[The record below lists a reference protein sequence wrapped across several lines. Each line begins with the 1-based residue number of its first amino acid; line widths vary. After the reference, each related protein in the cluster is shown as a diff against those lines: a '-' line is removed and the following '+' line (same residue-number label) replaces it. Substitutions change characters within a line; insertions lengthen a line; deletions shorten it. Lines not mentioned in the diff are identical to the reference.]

1 MNPRQ
6 VRKINKAYII
16 SIFRVQVK
24 LVKGIS
30 IITGI
35 LAIFM
40 ILISFTTLPYKGIYW
55 LGTSSLKAEL
65 TPEYIIIMGGSAMP
79 GTSGLI
85 RSYYA
90 AVIANEFSKAKI
102 IIALPGDIYDINS
115 SIRLMQKELEI
126 RNIDP
131 NRIILENKGRNTRFQ
146 ALEIKKIIP
155 IERSPVLIVT
165 SPEHMRR
172 AIRAFEKT
180 GFQYVNGIP
189 AFDAVHD
196 FELIFKDEELGGK
209 NRFLPEI
216 GNNTQIRYQ
225 FWKHLE
231 YEIIFIREIVA
242 LGYYNLKGWI

>member
-1 MNPRQ
+1 MH
-6 VRKINKAYII
+6 KINKVYIN
-16 SIFRVQVK
+16 SIFRVLLK
-24 LVKGIS
+24 LAKGIS
-30 IITGI
+30 VLAGI

-55 LGTSSLKAEL
+55 LGTSALKAES
-65 TPEYIIIMGGSAMP
+65 TPEYIVVMGGSAMP
-79 GTSGLI
+79 GKSGLI
-85 RSYYA
+85 RTYYA
-90 AVIANEFSKAKI
+90 AMIAKKLSEAKI
-102 IIALPGDIYDINS
+102 IIALPGDIYDTNS

-131 NRIILENKGRNTRFQ
+131 DRIIMENKGKNTRFQ

-155 IERSPVLIVT
+155 GKKSSVLIVT

-196 FELIFKDEELGGK
+196 FELIFKDEKLAGK

-242 LGYYNLKGWI
+242 LGFYNLKGWI

>member
-1 MNPRQ
+1 MNPRL
-6 VRKINKAYII
+6 VRKINKAYIN
-16 SIFRVQVK
+16 SIFRVLLK
-24 LVKGIS
+24 LVKCIS
-30 IITGI
+30 IIAG
-35 LAIFM
+35 LVAIFM
-40 ILISFTTLPYKGIYW
+40 ILTSFTTLPYKGIYW

-79 GTSGLI
+79 GKSGLI

-90 AVIANEFSKAKI
+90 AMLAKEFSEAKI
-102 IIALPGDIYDINS
+102 IIALPGDIYDTNS

-131 NRIILENKGRNTRFQ
+131 DRIILENKGRNTRFQ

-155 IERSPVLIVT
+155 IERSRVLIVT

-172 AIRAFEKT
+172 AILAFEKT
-180 GFQYVNGIP
+180 GFQYVNGVP

>member
-1 MNPRQ
+1 MNPHQ
-6 VRKINKAYII
+6 VYKINKTHIN
-16 SIFRVQVK
+16 SIFRVLLK
-24 LVKGIS
+24 LGKVIS
-30 IITGI
+30 IIAGL
-35 LAIFM
+35 LAIFL

-55 LGTSSLKAEL
+55 LGTSSIKAVL
-65 TPEYIIIMGGSAMP
+65 TPEYIVVMGGSAMP
-79 GTSGLI
+79 GKSGLI

-90 AVIANEFSKAKI
+90 GMIAKEFSESKI
-102 IIALPGDIYDINS
+102 IIALPGDIYDTNS
-115 SIRLMQKELEI
+115 SICLMQKELEI
-126 RNIDP
+126 RTIDP
-131 NRIILENKGRNTRFQ
+131 DRIILENKGRNTRFQ

-155 IERSPVLIVT
+155 DEKSSVLIVT